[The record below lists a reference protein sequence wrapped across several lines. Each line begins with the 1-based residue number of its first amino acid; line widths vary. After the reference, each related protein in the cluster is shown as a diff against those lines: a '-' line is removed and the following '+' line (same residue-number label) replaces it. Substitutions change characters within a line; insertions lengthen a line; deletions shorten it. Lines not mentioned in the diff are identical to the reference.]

1 MDGRTLRRSY
11 DRAAGRAPRHP
22 VSAWV
27 AAPRLTAGQ
36 LAVAAESN
44 AITAALPLLAMIR
57 PALVGAGRVVGVLS
71 LDLRRLL
78 VGGADGDA
86 ELHTD
91 WPVAPAPGEFDVFFA
106 EPLAGLAAALCFLF
120 RLGLPL
126 CCRQSS
132 LLNGRL
138 FLSQRFPAWCEYP
151 VYAATG
157 LDPGGASLHL
167 RGIRL

>member
-1 MDGRTLRRSY
+1 
-11 DRAAGRAPRHP
+11 
-22 VSAWV
+22 
-27 AAPRLTAGQ
+27 
-36 LAVAAESN
+36 
-44 AITAALPLLAMIR
+44 MIR

-86 ELHTD
+86 ELHTG

-138 FLSQRFPAWCEYP
+138 FRSASPRVVGYP